1 MSDENTTTDKK
12 KNIWKVILTVTF
24 GVALVVLGMTE
35 MFSTPSVNNV
45 LVQTGAN
52 QATNGVLEMYP
63 DSADMLEKA
72 ADVIDAAVLARKAD
86 PSTLAV
92 LIHEQVESTVPG
104 LPVDAVVS
112 AVIDQ
117 LNTAYETSDTEE
129 KYLTKV
135 SYIVKG
141 IRAAVAVSKSS
152 PAS

>member
-152 PAS
+152 LAS